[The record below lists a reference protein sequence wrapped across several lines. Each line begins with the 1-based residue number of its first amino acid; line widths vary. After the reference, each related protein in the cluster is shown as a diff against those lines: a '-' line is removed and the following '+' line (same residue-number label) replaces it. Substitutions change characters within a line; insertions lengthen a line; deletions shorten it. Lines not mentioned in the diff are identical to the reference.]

1 MRTGRRPPSLEEAT
15 FSAQSES
22 GGTVGRRIR
31 VLAQRGDARDE
42 VAEDSVCQ
50 WGDGSVGICFL
61 VVYIELG
68 AAAAATSQR

>member
-31 VLAQRGDARDE
+31 VLL
-42 VAEDSVCQ
+42 SVVTPVMKWLKILQ
-50 WGDGSVGICFL
+50 ASGEMGLLGFVFL
-61 VVYIELG
+61 LC
-68 AAAAATSQR
+68 T

>member
-1 MRTGRRPPSLEEAT
+1 MRTGRRPPSMEEAT

-31 VLAQRGDARDE
+31 VPFSVVTPDE
-42 VAEDSVCQ
+42 VAEDSACQ

-61 VVYIELG
+61 IVHIELE
-68 AAAAATSQR
+68 AAAAAASQR